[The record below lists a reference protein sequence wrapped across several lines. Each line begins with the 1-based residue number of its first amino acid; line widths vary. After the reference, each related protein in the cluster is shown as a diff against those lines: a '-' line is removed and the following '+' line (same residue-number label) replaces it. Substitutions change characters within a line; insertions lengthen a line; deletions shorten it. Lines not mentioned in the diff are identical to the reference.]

1 MKEKIIFRAVDETG
15 HIVLPVDYRRK
26 LDIQCGDLLSIEHV
40 SATLMHIR
48 KSSEGTIQ
56 VDSFGR
62 IYLAG
67 YAFKAGT
74 SFEVILGDD
83 CIALY
88 TTIRTCAKCGGAD
101 TLTRVHSEILCA
113 SCARMIE

>member
-62 IYLAG
+62 IYFGRICLQSG
-67 YAFKAGT
+67 HI
-74 SFEVILGDD
+74 V
-83 CIALY
+83 
-88 TTIRTCAKCGGAD
+88 
-101 TLTRVHSEILCA
+101 
-113 SCARMIE
+113 